1 MTHLTFATIVTAC
14 IAIVI
19 ITEFYQRKIRKMSDE
34 LDRFMLSAI
43 QRDTTTTRTELRELE
58 TRVIAWLRDEIVR
71 LQKTVASNRYY
82 KDKYKKET
90 KTLRTQLDRFH
101 RAQDLLC
108 NTCPKNDKN
117 KTHVQDA

>member
-19 ITEFYQRKIRKMSDE
+19 ITELYQRKIRKMSDE

-58 TRVIAWLRDEIVR
+58 TRVIA
-71 LQKTVASNRYY
+71 
-82 KDKYKKET
+82 
-90 KTLRTQLDRFH
+90 
-101 RAQDLLC
+101 
-108 NTCPKNDKN
+108 
-117 KTHVQDA
+117 